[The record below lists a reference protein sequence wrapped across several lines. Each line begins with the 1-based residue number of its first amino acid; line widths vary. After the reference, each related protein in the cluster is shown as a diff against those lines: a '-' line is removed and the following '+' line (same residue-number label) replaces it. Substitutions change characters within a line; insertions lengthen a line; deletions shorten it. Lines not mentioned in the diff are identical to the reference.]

1 MRSQTEAE
9 DRLVGSWYQLP
20 RAAKTNFHKLCDLEQ
35 QKFIALEVRSLKSKI
50 SADYALSEGSSGGHF
65 LGLWNHNSNL
75 CLCLSL
81 HFVFK
86 MPCSFILFVFLFSE
100 KGILHWVQGL
110 LAQDDLILRFPI
122 ITSAKNFVPKKSH
135 SEIPSK
141 HLLG

>member
-20 RAAKTNFHKLCDLEQ
+20 RAAITNFHKLCDLEQ
-35 QKFIALEVRSLKSKI
+35 QKFIVLEARSLKLKI

-65 LGLWNHNSNL
+65 LGLWH
-75 CLCLSL
+75 
-81 HFVFK
+81 HTPIFAFVFK
-86 MPCSFILFVFLFSE
+86 MPCSFILFVFLFFE

-135 SEIPSK
+135 SEISSK